1 VIADGSAGAVWVTV
15 AGGKCALL
23 GEGATLLASVCAA
36 QPENSDFTISSS
48 NCSYLPGDAK
58 LVFIETLHSRIS
70 MVDIAQAI
78 PDFNSAER
86 WVIESALK
94 ERYGRLAQIEL
105 ADSELKLDP
114 DAPVL
119 TACPTV
125 FWSERGCN
133 FVIFKTAEDRF
144 RSLFYYSDEEL
155 YGTGRSEY
163 DELAECVSL
172 LLKLQADHEKQRQGV
187 QSGMTGGEIN

>member
-1 VIADGSAGAVWVTV
+1 MTD
-15 AGGKCALL
+15 
-23 GEGATLLASVCAA
+23 
-36 QPENSDFTISSS
+36 N
-48 NCSYLPGDAK
+48 
-58 LVFIETLHSRIS
+58 
-70 MVDIAQAI
+70 AQAI
-78 PDFNSAER
+78 HDFNSAER

-94 ERYGRLAQIEL
+94 ERYGHLVPVEL
-105 ADSELKLDP
+105 ADSELRLDP

-133 FVIFKTAEDRF
+133 FVLFKTGEDRF
-144 RSLFYYSDEEL
+144 RSLFYYSDDSDDEH

-187 QSGMTGGEIN
+187 QSGMTGGEIGR

>member
-1 VIADGSAGAVWVTV
+1 MIVHG
-15 AGGKCALL
+15 L
-23 GEGATLLASVCAA
+23 GRNV
-36 QPENSDFTISSS
+36 
-48 NCSYLPGDAK
+48 K
-58 LVFIETLHSRIS
+58 LSCIETLHPR
-70 MVDIAQAI
+70 MPMADTTAAI

-94 ERYGRLAQIEL
+94 ERYGRIVQIEL

-114 DAPVL
+114 GTPVL
-119 TACPTV
+119 SVCPTV

-133 FVIFKTAEDRF
+133 FLVFKTARDRY
-144 RSLFYYSDEEL
+144 RSLFYYSEEEQ
-155 YGTGRSEY
+155 YGTGRNEY

-187 QSGMTGGEIN
+187 HTGMTGGQIKSG

>member
-1 VIADGSAGAVWVTV
+1 MTDTTQS
-15 AGGKCALL
+15 
-23 GEGATLLASVCAA
+23 
-36 QPENSDFTISSS
+36 
-48 NCSYLPGDAK
+48 
-58 LVFIETLHSRIS
+58 
-70 MVDIAQAI
+70 I

-94 ERYGRLAQIEL
+94 ERYGRNVPIEL

-114 DAPVL
+114 GAPVI

-133 FVIFKTAEDRF
+133 FLIFKTGEDRY
-144 RSLFYYSDEEL
+144 RSQFFYTDEEH
-155 YGTGRSEY
+155 YGTGRDEY
-163 DELAECVSL
+163 DELAECVGL

-187 QSGMTGGEIN
+187 HSGMTGGQIN

>member
-1 VIADGSAGAVWVTV
+1 MTHTPHPIA
-15 AGGKCALL
+15 
-23 GEGATLLASVCAA
+23 
-36 QPENSDFTISSS
+36 
-48 NCSYLPGDAK
+48 
-58 LVFIETLHSRIS
+58 
-70 MVDIAQAI
+70 
-78 PDFNSAER
+78 DFNSAER

-94 ERYGRLAQIEL
+94 ERYGHFVPIEL

-119 TACPTV
+119 TTCPSV

-133 FVIFKTAEDRF
+133 FLIFKTGEDRY
-144 RSLFYYSDEEL
+144 RCLFYYSDEEQ
-155 YGTGRSEY
+155 YGTGRTEY

-187 QSGMTGGEIN
+187 QTGMTGGQIEQ

>member
-1 VIADGSAGAVWVTV
+1 MA
-15 AGGKCALL
+15 
-23 GEGATLLASVCAA
+23 
-36 QPENSDFTISSS
+36 
-48 NCSYLPGDAK
+48 
-58 LVFIETLHSRIS
+58 
-70 MVDIAQAI
+70 DIAQAI

-94 ERYGRLAQIEL
+94 ERYGHLVQVEL

-125 FWSERGCN
+125 VWSERGCN
-133 FVIFKTAEDRF
+133 FVIFKTGEDCF
-144 RSLFYYSDEEL
+144 RSLFYYSDDSDDEQ